1 MRLTTKNAHL
11 YEGKKLDANKRMFH
25 NYPLEVRKTK
35 EGYFVKDTIGVNM
48 PVPEERDTF
57 NSIYFDFV
65 V

>member
-1 MRLTTKNAHL
+1 MKLTTKNAHL
-11 YEGKKLDANKRMFH
+11 YLGKKLDANKRLFH
-25 NYPLEVRKTK
+25 NYPLEVRKI
-35 EGYFVKDTIGVNM
+35 EERYFVKDSAGVNM